1 MLCGDCGGRS
11 RSAGCRTCNG
21 TGRIVEEYK
30 CDRVVEENIRETL
43 RICREMKVEEGR
55 GPASPEHP
63 AASPALAAGAESSPF
78 LAALQAA
85 RRLPDLSNFE
95 HLEAVWETLPDDEKT
110 ALQQSVMTAFCAM
123 LLAEDNGSEL
133 SKRMKYVDYRSL
145 TQLVKIPCEACGGDG
160 RLDKT
165 CTECGG
171 TGKCKYCH
179 GSGMTEGH
187 LTGRKMPCPTCNSK
201 GRCPACS
208 GGKVQVSCK
217 ACSGAGRVVSKDKCR
232 EVVNKNLDEAIRLY
246 RETK

>member
-1 MLCGDCGGRS
+1 MS
-11 RSAGCRTCNG
+11 
-21 TGRIVEEYK
+21 
-30 CDRVVEENIRETL
+30 VVNENLDEAL
-43 RICREMKVEEGR
+43 RICREMKVVGGGELASHERSGR
-55 GPASPEHP
+55 GQSAAPPERSRGE
-63 AASPALAAGAESSPF
+63 ASSPF
-78 LAALQAA
+78 QAALQAA
-85 RRLPDLSNFE
+85 RNHPNLKTFE
-95 HLEAVWETLPDDEKT
+95 HLETVLDTLSDEEKSV
-110 ALQQSVMTAFCAM
+110 LQKPVMTAFCAM
-123 LLAEDNGSEL
+123 LLAEDNRSEL
-133 SKRMKYVDYRSL
+133 SSRMKSVDYRSL
-145 TQLVKIPCEACGGDG
+145 VQSVRTPCEACGGDG

-179 GSGMTEGH
+179 GSGLTVGH